1 MTPILMLTHTITP
14 ITGYNPKQMLAPIG
28 ANICLTPRDNSNEVL
43 AITAEHDNDNCE
55 IITSDQMLTRNNDRN
70 GFKKRSNNNNSNNT
84 SNNIS

>member
-14 ITGYNPKQMLAPIG
+14 ITGYNPKQMLAR
-28 ANICLTPRDNSNEVL
+28 ANICLTPRDNNNEVL
-43 AITAEHDNDNCE
+43 AITAEHGNDNCE

>member
-14 ITGYNPKQMLAPIG
+14 ITG
-28 ANICLTPRDNSNEVL
+28 CLTPRDNSNEVL
-43 AITAEHDNDNCE
+43 AITAEYDYDNCE